1 MNGGVNA
8 EGGETCV
15 RDGREWRIGT
25 EAQVSWI
32 KDAPRW
38 AADAI
43 PAVFDA
49 YVTIE
54 LPGTGHHK
62 PTDLLA
68 QRDDHD
74 RAVLAV
80 LSKESASQPWWLGF
94 LETGSSDVV
103 FPNAPRTMLYASWG
117 YVLVEAGPA
126 EAGRWRRGGWGED
139 LPDLM
144 FPSDRTWLFSTLWDD
159 DWSCVGG
166 SRSLIDAFLSR
177 PELKGRVRQV
187 DPSMS
192 MDEVCPPG
200 HEWF

>member
-1 MNGGVNA
+1 MDSGVNA
-8 EGGETCV
+8 EGGATHV

-32 KDAPRW
+32 KDATAW
-38 AADAI
+38 AGDAI

-49 YVTIE
+49 YATVE

-62 PTDLLA
+62 PTDFFA
-68 QRDDHD
+68 QCGDHE
-74 RAVLAV
+74 RAVLAI

-117 YVLVEAGPA
+117 YVLIEASPA
-126 EAGRWRRGGWGED
+126 EAEKWRRDGWGED

-166 SRSLIDAFLSR
+166 SRSLIDAFLSS
-177 PELKGRVRQV
+177 PELKGRVREI